1 LMMKQKN
8 SDAGVF
14 QWLNLE
20 NHLKTQV
27 VLN

>member
-1 LMMKQKN
+1 LTMKQKN
-8 SDAGVF
+8 SDAGIF

-20 NHLKTQV
+20 NHSKTQV